1 MTLNISS
8 SLYLGCGHPGL
19 AAPDGT
25 WEDGACLIVPGQDLG
40 DAAMAHSRVIIITNN
55 INS

>member
-19 AAPDGT
+19 AATDGP
-25 WEDGACLIVPGQDLG
+25 WEDGAGLVVSGQDLG
-40 DAAMAHSRVIIITNN
+40 DAAMAHSGN
-55 INS
+55 